1 MELESHSE
9 EEYALLEMTAFFF
22 FFFYVFGLTRQL
34 LLLRKIMGR
43 KIGRPSGYFLREVY
57 KD

>member
-9 EEYALLEMTAFFF
+9 EEYALLEMTRV
-22 FFFYVFGLTRQL
+22 FFYVFGLSRQL